1 MENLDILYFI
11 KAVTQNSALFE
22 FLSKEGQEDVLEY
35 LDTQINIEKFKQ
47 FYN

>member
-22 FLSKEGQEDVLEY
+22 FLSKEGQADVLEY
-35 LDTQINIEKFKQ
+35 LDTQINIEKEFTE
-47 FYN
+47 